1 MTTRPLSLL
10 LALTLI
16 LALATGCSP
25 GATQPA
31 EPDSVVI
38 TEPAQDD
45 SASDG
50 EPAAGDS
57 DELAPPAALTLST
70 DGERAALAAAQG
82 DESRTWAS
90 GDVVNGTPV
99 TGEPFLVGYGILL
112 HDGTTQYQVN
122 VFGDEVGG
130 AFGKSAE
137 PRYIEAPFA
146 DFNPT
151 TAPASAQQTAAV
163 EAATAEI
170 APINPNA
177 TQGGVEFYIFF
188 YPPLDEV
195 QYPSVSLYS
204 SPGEG
209 SSPQAIGGVYGWR

>member
-1 MTTRPLSLL
+1 MTARPLSLL
-10 LALTLI
+10 LAFTLI
-16 LALATGCSP
+16 LALAAGCSP
-25 GATQPA
+25 GATQLA
-31 EPDSVVI
+31 APDSVVI
-38 TEPAQDD
+38 TEPAEEP
-45 SASDG
+45 ASG
-50 EPAAGDS
+50 EPAETDS
-57 DELAPPAALTLST
+57 DELAPPTALALST
-70 DGERAALAAAQG
+70 DGERTALAAAQG

-90 GDVVNGTPV
+90 GDSVNGTPV
-99 TGEPFLVGYGILL
+99 AGEPFLVGYGILL

-122 VFGDEVGG
+122 VFGDEPGG

-137 PRYIEAPFA
+137 PRYIEAQFA

-151 TAPASAQQTAAV
+151 TAPASAQQTAAM
-163 EAATAEI
+163 EAAKTEI

-204 SPGEG
+204 SPGEA